1 MATPTDS
8 SLRTGWVA
16 IATEGESIDGRLIS
30 AQWITDMAET
40 YDPEFYCAQLWPEHM
55 HFGENVGH
63 VQALKTDTVD
73 GKLTLFG
80 ILSPTRDLI
89 YSNSRGQMKFCSIE
103 PWENF
108 AGTGKTYLF
117 GVGVTDVPA
126 STGTTMLKFSAKHP
140 QRTIGQ
146 SMPLDLSGFSLSAD
160 THASGDRVGLLHQI
174 FNFLGGTGAP
184 TAPAHQKPPASNEED
199 DTMKE
204 EQFNA
209 LNDTLKGLG
218 EQFGTFSAK
227 LDALGQAPAKE
238 DPAKDPA
245 KEGAGKE
252 GDDKDKGGDAAQF
265 VALNDTLKAMGDQ
278 FAAMNEKL
286 EKFSVEVPGQ
296 RPDKTGGDDK
306 QPIVC

>member
-1 MATPTDS
+1 MATQADS

-16 IATEGESIDGRLIS
+16 IATEGDSIDGRIIS
-30 AQWITDMAET
+30 AEWITDMAET
-40 YDPEFYCAQLWPEHM
+40 YDPEFYCAQLWPDHM
-55 HFGENVGH
+55 HFGENAGH

-73 GKLTLFG
+73 GKMTLFA

-89 YSNSRGQMKFCSIE
+89 YQNTRGQKKFCSIE

-108 AGTGKTYLF
+108 ANTGKTYLF
-117 GVGVTDVPA
+117 GLGVTDIPA
-126 STGTTMLKFSAKHP
+126 STGTTMLKFAAKHP
-140 QRTIGQ
+140 NRLIGQ
-146 SMPLDLSGFSLSAD
+146 SMPLDLSGFAAAID
-160 THASGDRVGLLHQI
+160 NPAAADRVGLLQQI
-174 FNFLGGTGAP
+174 FNFLGGHGE
-184 TAPAHQKPPASNEED
+184 PPASAHPATPTPDEED

-227 LDALGQAPAKE
+227 LDALGKAPAKE

-245 KEGAGKE
+245 KEGADTKE
-252 GDDKDKGGDAAQF
+252 GDDKGGDAAQF
-265 VALNDTLKAMGDQ
+265 AALNDTLKGLGEQ

-306 QPIVC
+306 QPFVC